1 MELEGLWIGLLDR
14 HIEEEGVC
22 EGRGHWLRQQVH
34 VREEGTHHIY
44 ASQPWKAEQMKSCDI
59 EIVKSTPLGF
69 RTRRVSF
76 M

>member
-1 MELEGLWIGLLDR
+1 MELEGLWIGLLEG

-44 ASQPWKAEQMKSCDI
+44 ASQPFSGEHR
-59 EIVKSTPLGF
+59 G
-69 RTRRVSF
+69 RRSR
-76 M
+76 